1 MGDRNYGAIRD
12 SKTAIAQIEKIIL
25 GGKDFAFDI
34 EAGYTGDDKVG
45 VALQQFHPDYIVV
58 GISFT
63 TSTAWARYIPFAHD
77 DGGNVDNIIEV
88 ARALWRLLRTGRGVA
103 HNAAYELKG
112 MARWFRETLWFDQE
126 VRESRGLFPI
136 LSDTMI
142 EVWYAACY
150 DPIRVGKDL
159 KSVAKAA
166 FGMEMTNFM
175 DLFPS
180 TDSDLGPATKRGKTK
195 VVRFNTRNSYAP
207 QVIDYACEDSV
218 AALMIHQKHY
228 AEVKDEFMFRTE
240 MSLLPVLVEMEMGPV
255 DSDGVAHGNM
265 MFDWPE
271 IQRRQIEVTEFA
283 EKMNE
288 EIQTDL
294 GNRLGRTININLA
307 SVPQLSKVLFEER
320 PEGLGLPVKQR
331 SEKTGQP
338 STSDD
343 ALRVIAKTDPI
354 IKKILQYRQVTKLN
368 SSYLTKFLKEL
379 NYSGTGVVFPNHN
392 QAGALTGRMSVDQ
405 VSYQQWPKPY
415 HFGLSGGLSFDLNFR
430 DLFVAQEDHRI
441 LGFDYANVELRVA
454 GALSGEDKI
463 IDAFNEGHD
472 LHKTT
477 ASAAF
482 GMAFDEV
489 DKKHRGFGKA
499 LADDE
504 LVLTPS
510 GWSRMGD
517 MRVGDAVVVPSGGES
532 LVAGVYPQGER
543 QLYLVSFDDGTKV
556 EADGEHRW
564 MVYHHKDTRLR
575 IMTTLEL
582 LESGIMAPNGGG
594 RLASK
599 WRVQRV
605 SPLEFGGGSSL
616 PIHPYLLGAL
626 LGDGSLSGP
635 SVSIANHKDDVEM
648 VDFIRSVLPS
658 GVLLMEKPGKS
669 TSYVFTSGV
678 PGAYR
683 NALDRDLKELGL
695 RGAKSEFFGRFGVR
709 SQEKFVPQEYLFA
722 SPEQR
727 LEVLRGLLDTDGTA
741 TPHGRS
747 VFVSTSEQLVA
758 DVEFLTRSL
767 GGRAKRGKP
776 RRGKYEYLGE
786 QREGLMAYM
795 TTLDFPEG
803 VIPFRL
809 ARKVSRLLSWKGTRR
824 GLDKN
829 IVSIEPTRV
838 ASATCILVDDDE
850 HQFITSG
857 MTRTMNTLN
866 FQILYGGG
874 AAAVSDALTAQGD
887 PVSKEQAQ
895 DMIDGF
901 MRGYPKLAAWINDQ
915 QVMGREQKEVFTHF
929 RRKFTIWE
937 HYDHREWIRAKGDR
951 MAVNAPVQGTAA
963 DIIKIA
969 MVRAQRKIK
978 EKGWQDVVRLT
989 LTVHDALEFLVHKSI
1004 STQEVIDLIDPAV
1017 NFPVPGFPLE
1027 IRADW
1032 HEGYRWGSVA
1042 EVKLDHDKKIT
1053 GYAIEDVDIVYPT
1066 FDAVMA
1072 AVEGMRSEEGQKDT
1086 ENGILLTSDPVE
1098 EEQEWFHSAEYWAE
1112 HSQLV
1117 TITLD
1122 HMPDEVQWE
1131 SFNEY
1136 LNARPGHDSVR
1147 LETPEGILTFDT
1159 THKLTDHD
1167 QPRISILF
1175 GGASVSVGAKEADPD
1190 VVMGAVL

>member
-12 SKTAIAQIEKIIL
+12 SRTAIAQIEKIIA
-25 GGKDFAFDI
+25 GGKEFAFDI

-166 FGMEMTNFM
+166 FGMEMTDFM

-218 AALMIHQKHY
+218 AALMVHQKHY
-228 AEVKDEFMFRTE
+228 AEVKDEFMFRSE

-255 DSDGVAHGNM
+255 DSDGVARGNM

-415 HFGLSGGLSFDLNFR
+415 HFELSGGLSFDLNFR

-463 IDAFNEGHD
+463 IDAFNEGRD

-489 DKKHRGFGKA
+489 DKKHRGFGK
-499 LADDE
+499 
-504 LVLTPS
+504 
-510 GWSRMGD
+510 
-517 MRVGDAVVVPSGGES
+517 
-532 LVAGVYPQGER
+532 
-543 QLYLVSFDDGTKV
+543 
-556 EADGEHRW
+556 
-564 MVYHHKDTRLR
+564 
-575 IMTTLEL
+575 
-582 LESGIMAPNGGG
+582 
-594 RLASK
+594 
-599 WRVQRV
+599 
-605 SPLEFGGGSSL
+605 
-616 PIHPYLLGAL
+616 
-626 LGDGSLSGP
+626 
-635 SVSIANHKDDVEM
+635 
-648 VDFIRSVLPS
+648 
-658 GVLLMEKPGKS
+658 
-669 TSYVFTSGV
+669 
-678 PGAYR
+678 
-683 NALDRDLKELGL
+683 
-695 RGAKSEFFGRFGVR
+695 
-709 SQEKFVPQEYLFA
+709 
-722 SPEQR
+722 
-727 LEVLRGLLDTDGTA
+727 
-741 TPHGRS
+741 
-747 VFVSTSEQLVA
+747 
-758 DVEFLTRSL
+758 
-767 GGRAKRGKP
+767 
-776 RRGKYEYLGE
+776 
-786 QREGLMAYM
+786 
-795 TTLDFPEG
+795 
-803 VIPFRL
+803 
-809 ARKVSRLLSWKGTRR
+809 
-824 GLDKN
+824 
-829 IVSIEPTRV
+829 
-838 ASATCILVDDDE
+838 
-850 HQFITSG
+850 
-857 MTRTMNTLN
+857 TLN

-915 QVMGREQKEVFTHF
+915 QVRGREQKEVFTHF

-1136 LNARPGHDSVR
+1136 LNARPGHDLVR

-1167 QPRISILF
+1167 QPRISIIL
-1175 GGASVSVGAKEADPD
+1175 GGAAVSVGAKEADPD
-1190 VVMGAVL
+1190 AVMGAVL